1 MALEAIFVKQSVISL
16 KSYEDKNQLV
26 KNKQFQ
32 KKIKV
37 IFHFVLLAHYQTFLN

>member
-1 MALEAIFVKQSVISL
+1 MAFEAIFVKQSIILL
-16 KSYEDKNQLV
+16 KSYEGKNQLL

-37 IFHFVLLAHYQTFLN
+37 IFPV

>member
-1 MALEAIFVKQSVISL
+1 VAVIEIKPADRTAFEAIFVKQSIISL
-16 KSYEDKNQLV
+16 KSYEDKNQLL

-37 IFHFVLLAHYQTFLN
+37 IFLA